1 MTWLLVA
8 LSPSSLSNLHTHI
21 PVSEICAGGRRHSSK
36 SNRAAYWLEG
46 IMREVTAESAADT
59 KTYQFSSAT
68 MYSDCFTKTEG
79 I

>member
-21 PVSEICAGGRRHSSK
+21 PVSEICGRRYSSK
-36 SNRAAYWLEG
+36 SNWAAYWLEG